1 MFYVANRNAA
11 FYRFDLSTKEGV
23 IRFIGFLAG
32 LQRHASELKARFES
46 VRDGLLTRIISK
58 RGILR
63 MEAGASM
70 PQWVLCLH
78 RRNILAVGNASDL
91 QTQGSGGR

>member
-46 VRDGLLTRIISK
+46 VRDDLLTRM
-58 RGILR
+58 RTEEGRAALR
-63 MEAGASM
+63 WTLRSQIEDYNLWPTAEPDPELESEDAQS
-70 PQWVLCLH
+70 
-78 RRNILAVGNASDL
+78 
-91 QTQGSGGR
+91 